1 MRRMRLKKEI
11 RQGHILEVMARL
23 SHGGK
28 SYTQITQGE
37 IAREANISRGSITY
51 HFDDMGNLR
60 RELMGFAIRTGDL
73 KVLGQGIA
81 LGDPIALAAPESAKA
96 NALALL
102 SNA

>member
-1 MRRMRLKKEI
+1 MRSVRLKKEI
-11 RQGHILEVMARL
+11 RQGHILQVMAHL
-23 SHGGK
+23 AHEG
-28 SYTQITQGE
+28 SYKQITQGE
-37 IAREANISRGSITY
+37 IARGANISRGSITY
-51 HFDDMGNLR
+51 HFYDMDNLR
-60 RELMGFAIRTGDL
+60 RELMKFAIRTGDL